1 VITAKRAA
9 SRANT
14 PFSVDVVAAIHTGHY
29 LRIRAG
35 TGDHR
40 FTAIWAVVV
49 DGRVFVRSW
58 YMKPDGWHS
67 TFLREPRGAILV
79 GDREIPVRALR
90 VRSERVKDAIDKAY
104 AAKYKTAASIKYV
117 KGFARGKRRETA
129 MELLPS

>member
-1 VITAKRAA
+1 VIKAKRTAR
-9 SRANT
+9 RANS

-40 FTAIWAVVV
+40 FTSIWAVVV

-58 YMKPDGWHS
+58 YMKLDGWHR
-67 TFLREPRGAILV
+67 TFLGEPRGAILI

-104 AAKYKTAASIKYV
+104 AAKYRTAASIQYV
-117 KGFARGKRRETA
+117 KGFARGKRRETTT
-129 MELLPS
+129 ELLPL